1 MMAQHGTLLIS
12 EAAFRGNLR
21 LLRQRAGRHTLQCAT
36 VKANA
41 YGHGLAVVVPLL
53 RQIGMDWV
61 CVYSLDEALQVA
73 ASGWDG
79 PVLVLAPL
87 VGSRGLVDFDAS
99 VWRGL
104 EGGRLRLTLT
114 DSISALA
121 LAAAVRRRP
130 PSIRVSVH
138 VQIDTGLTRQGVDVA
153 AAPRL
158 CEQIL
163 ALPELKLE
171 GIYMHLSH
179 GDEPGSPATAAQLA
193 MFRRIADP
201 IKLQHPHVMLHAQNS
216 GGTWHEGDIGL
227 DMVRLGIAMYGL
239 QPSLNHMIPDLK
251 PVARL
256 VAPITAV
263 HERPAGTGVGY
274 GHSFRTIHPSRLAVV
289 PVGYADGYPRE
300 LSGRAVAGVLN
311 REVPVVG
318 RISMDQTILDITDV
332 AATVG
337 DEVTLISDQ
346 STASYG
352 MDLLAEQCRTI
363 GYELATR
370 LGARLHRVVTG

>member
-12 EAAFRGNLR
+12 EAALRGNLR
-21 LLRQRAGRHTLQCAT
+21 LLRHRGGQGALQCAT

-41 YGHGLAVVVPLL
+41 YGHGLAALLPLL
-53 RQIGMDWV
+53 REIGMDWV

-73 ASGWDG
+73 ASGWDR

-87 VGSRGLVDFDAS
+87 VCRQERAEFNAAEWNFLRS
-99 VWRGL
+99 
-104 EGGRLRLTLT
+104 GRLRLTLT
-114 DSISALA
+114 DAASSRV
-121 LAAAVRRRP
+121 LAAALRKENAGMCVP
-130 PSIRVSVH
+130 VH

-153 AAPRL
+153 EAPRL
-158 CEQIL
+158 LEQIL
-163 ALPELKLE
+163 SLPELRLD
-171 GIYMHLSH
+171 GVYMHLSH

-193 MFRRIADP
+193 VFRRIAGP
-201 IKLQHPHVMLHAQNS
+201 IKSRHSHVMLHAQNS

-263 HERPAGTGVGY
+263 HDRPAGTGVGY
-274 GHSFRTIHPSRLAVV
+274 GHSFRTSRPSRLAIV

-346 STASYG
+346 PTASYG
-352 MDLLAEQCRTI
+352 MDRLAEQCRTI